1 MDINLNDWFGTHLW
15 LLWAVL
21 AVLFVALEL
30 LRRDRTM
37 LALAA
42 GAVASMVMAL
52 IVRQAWWW
60 QSAAGL
66 VVSVAGIVYLSL
78 RTHRGGRPETAPPP
92 SA

>member
-1 MDINLNDWFGTHLW
+1 MDINLTDWFGTHLW

-42 GAVASMVMAL
+42 GAVAAMVMAL

-60 QSAAGL
+60 QIAVGL
-66 VVSVAGIVYLSL
+66 VVAVAGAVYVS
-78 RTHRGGRPETAPPP
+78 RGTRRGGRPETAPPP

>member
-1 MDINLNDWFGTHLW
+1 MDINLTDWFGTHLW
-15 LLWAVL
+15 LLWAGL

-30 LRRDRTM
+30 IRRDRTM

-42 GAVASMVMAL
+42 GAVSAMVMAL

-60 QSAAGL
+60 QIAVGVVVAVAA
-66 VVSVAGIVYLSL
+66 VVYVSR
-78 RTHRGGRPETAPPP
+78 RTRPGGQPETAPPP

>member
-1 MDINLNDWFGTHLW
+1 MDINLTDWLGTHLW
-15 LLWAVL
+15 LLWAAL

-42 GAVASMVMAL
+42 GAVAAMVTAMV
-52 IVRQAWWW
+52 VRQAWWW
-60 QSAAGL
+60 QIAVG
-66 VVSVAGIVYLSL
+66 VVVAVAGSIYLSR
-78 RTHRGGRPETAPPP
+78 RTRPDGRPGTAPPP

>member
-1 MDINLNDWFGTHLW
+1 MDINLTDWLGTHLW
-15 LLWAVL
+15 LLWAAL

-37 LALAA
+37 LVLTA
-42 GAVASMVMAL
+42 GAVAAMVTAL

-60 QSAAGL
+60 QIVVGL
-66 VVSVAGIVYLSL
+66 VVSVAGSVYLSR
-78 RTHRGGRPETAPPP
+78 RTRRGGRPETVPPP

>member
-42 GAVASMVMAL
+42 GAVAAMVMAL

-60 QSAAGL
+60 QIAAGL
-66 VVSVAGIVYLSL
+66 VVSVAGTLYLSR
-78 RTHRGGRPETAPPP
+78 RTRRGGRPETAPPR
-92 SA
+92 

>member
-15 LLWAVL
+15 LLWAAL

-37 LALAA
+37 LALAV
-42 GAVASMVMAL
+42 GAVAAMVTAL

-60 QSAAGL
+60 QIAAG
-66 VVSVAGIVYLSL
+66 VVAAVAGTVYLSR
-78 RTHRGGRPETAPPP
+78 RTRRGGRPETAPPP